1 MCWLQRISIPCRKYV
16 ACSESMFDAEIRL
29 SATKQYSLLKLCCQ
43 AKQCSLSKL
52 CCLQRSSVRCRNC
65 VVFSEAVF
73 AVEIMLSA
81 AHQSSLPKLGCVQQS
96 SVHCEIVLSTVNQ
109 CSLPKLCCLQWASVH
124 CRNVLSTANQ
134 CSLPKL
140 WCLWRIS
147 VHCRNGVVCNE
158 PVFAAEIMLSAVN
171 QSSLPKLCCVQRV
184 RVHYWDCII
193 CSEAVFAVETVLSAG
208 NQCSLLNSGV
218 CSKLAFA
225 AEVCCLQQISVCC
238 RIFIVYRDPVFANK
252 ILQQIYVSEMA
263 WWLKWLLCVMVIRE
277 TMEHELVLCMLE
289 TCVMTSYV
297 WLLNT
302 NVLICGH
309 WCFRWY
315 IRDRTFVRTRTSRWW
330 NR

>member
-1 MCWLQRISIPCRKYV
+1 MLPAANLCSMLKLGCLQRSSIHCWNCV
-16 ACSESMFDAEIRL
+16 VFSEAVFVVEIVL
-29 SATKQYSLLKLCCQ
+29 SS

-52 CCLQRSSVRCRNC
+52 CCLQRSSVRCRNYVVCSASEFAAKIALCAAKQCSLWNC
-65 VVFSEAVF
+65 VVYSESVF
-73 AVEIMLSA
+73 IA
-81 AHQSSLPKLGCVQQS
+81 
-96 SVHCEIVLSTVNQ
+96 EIVLSAVT
-109 CSLPKLCCLQWASVH
+109 SVH

-171 QSSLPKLCCVQRV
+171 QSSLPKLCCVQRA

>member
-1 MCWLQRISIPCRKYV
+1 VCWLQRISIPCRKYV

-52 CCLQRSSVRCRNC
+52 CCLQRSSVRCRNYVVCSASEFATKIGLCAAKQCSLRNC
-65 VVFSEAVF
+65 VVYSESVF
-73 AVEIMLSA
+73 IA
-81 AHQSSLPKLGCVQQS
+81 
-96 SVHCEIVLSTVNQ
+96 EIVLSAVSQ
-109 CSLPKLCCLQWASVH
+109 CSLPKCVVYSESVFTAKTVMSVANQRSLPKWCCLQRASVR
-124 CRNVLSTANQ
+124 CWNY
-134 CSLPKL
+134 
-140 WCLWRIS
+140 
-147 VHCRNGVVCNE
+147 
-158 PVFAAEIMLSAVN
+158 LSAVN
-171 QSSLPKLCCVQRV
+171 QSSLPKLCCVQRA